1 MRYRALLVAPPSGGR
16 TKPVRLLCGV
26 ACAALFAFCA
36 PVPAFAG
43 GVIVSAFYYPWFGT
57 SPEDGDYAHWA
68 QNGHAP
74 PVDIASNYY
83 PVYGPYSS
91 SNAAVIAAQFTEL
104 QRAGINE
111 LAVSWWGRGSP
122 EDQRLQEIVTESD
135 QTGVAVAAHIE
146 PYAGRTVASITAD
159 AIYLRSLGVRTVY
172 VYQAFAGLDPADW
185 APANDALHAQG
196 LTTFAQTGLIGQ
208 AATAHFSGIYTYDTV
223 TYGARVLSR
232 LCSEAHAKGLLC
244 APSVGPGYDARR
256 AVGDPHVKPRNHGQT
271 YDAMWHAALSAG
283 ADRITITS
291 FNEWQ
296 EGTQIEPAAAAL
308 RLGAYRYFSYDGA
321 WGLHGVAAENSY
333 LDRTAYWANLFA
345 QQVSPKRS
353 Q

>member
-1 MRYRALLVAPPSGGR
+1 MRYLALLCCALLAAFYAP
-16 TKPVRLLCGV
+16 
-26 ACAALFAFCA
+26 ADAL
-36 PVPAFAG
+36 AG
-43 GVIVSAFYYPWFGT
+43 GVVVSAFYYPWFGT
-57 SPEDGDYAHWA
+57 SPEDGSYDHWA
-68 QNGHAP
+68 QNGHEP

-83 PVYGPYSS
+83 PLYGPYSS
-91 SNAAVIAAQFTEL
+91 SNAAVIAAQMSEV

-122 EDQRLQEIVTESD
+122 EDQRLPEIVTA
-135 QTGVAVAAHIE
+135 GALAGIAIAAHIE
-146 PYAGRTVASITAD
+146 PYAGRTVASITDD
-159 AIYLRSLGVRTVY
+159 ALYLRSLGIRTIY
-172 VYQAFAGLDPADW
+172 VYQAFVGMQPADW

-196 LTTFAQTGLIGQ
+196 LTTFAQTGLVGQ
-208 AATAHFSGIYTYDTV
+208 AAAGHFSGVYTYDTV

-232 LCSEAHAKGLLC
+232 LCAEAHAKALLC

-256 AVGDPHVKPRNHGQT
+256 AVGDPHVKPRRHGAT
-271 YDAMWHAALSAG
+271 YDAMWHAALAAG

-296 EGTQIEPAAAAL
+296 EGTQIEPAATAL

-321 WGLHGVAAENSY
+321 WDLHGVAAEDAY

-345 QQVSPKRS
+345 KQAAIKPSP
-353 Q
+353 